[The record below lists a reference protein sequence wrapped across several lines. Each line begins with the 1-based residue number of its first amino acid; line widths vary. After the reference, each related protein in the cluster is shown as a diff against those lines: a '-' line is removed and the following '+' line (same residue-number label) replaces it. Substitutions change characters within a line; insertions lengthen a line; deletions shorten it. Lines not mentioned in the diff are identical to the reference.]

1 MNKSVTAAQSRSELP
16 SQQKIMKIAALLFA
30 SKGFHAVSMK
40 ELCDELD
47 ISRGAFYH
55 YFRSKDDVLYEIC
68 TRYMSEVITQ
78 AHMTLNTEPDPVRCL
93 YKLGQELLT
102 VIANSRSELTVC
114 FREIQ
119 SLGSE
124 QKKKVLALHRDYESI
139 WKKTVERGAATGQ
152 LLPYSYSRLKSIL
165 GMYYYSYI
173 WIDTDRSRGLPE
185 AIRIMNE
192 ITLKGLRA

>member
-40 ELCDELD
+40 ELCEELD

-119 SLGSE
+119 SLGPE

>member
-119 SLGSE
+119 SLGPE

>member
-1 MNKSVTAAQSRSELP
+1 MNKTVPAAPSLSELP

-55 YFRSKDDVLYEIC
+55 YFRSKDEVLYEIC
-68 TRYMSEVITQ
+68 TRYMSDVIAQ
-78 AHMTLNTEPDPVRCL
+78 ALTTIDSESDPVNCL
-93 YKLGQELLT
+93 RKLGHQLLA
-102 VIANSRSELTVC
+102 VIASNRAELTVC

-119 SLGSE
+119 SLSPE
-124 QKKKVLALHRDYESI
+124 HKKRVLALHRDYESI
-139 WKKTVERGAATGQ
+139 WRKIIERGAANGV
-152 LLPYSYSRLKSIL
+152 LLPYSHPRMKSIL

-173 WIDTDRSRGLPE
+173 WIDADRTGALSD

-192 ITLKGLRA
+192 IALKGLLA